1 MKKLIIFL
9 LLALSFTGCDPEWCV
24 DYSIENKLDKNLTLR
39 AYNGLDYVDQEIEQ
53 KSIKNQLSVCDMGG
67 SPPVMKMTNDSIQ
80 VLINNII
87 KKTYYPNDTGKS
99 IFKTQDR
106 ESWKLVESRKYYSK
120 FVFEITEAD
129 LQ

>member
-1 MKKLIIFL
+1 MKKFILLILFT
-9 LLALSFTGCDPEWCV
+9 LSFVACNPEYCYDYFILNTSQNSVELFFYGEEISQIMLENNKQITQISFCD
-24 DYSIENKLDKNLTLR
+24 DRGNKSHFEYHL
-39 AYNGLDYVDQEIEQ
+39 I
-53 KSIKNQLSVCDMGG
+53 
-67 SPPVMKMTNDSIQ
+67 DSIQ
-80 VLINNII
+80 VKVNDIV

-106 ESWKLVESRKYYSK
+106 ESWKLVESRKHYSK

>member
-1 MKKLIIFL
+1 MKKFIVLV

-24 DYSIENKLDKNLTLR
+24 DYYIENKLDKNLTLR

-53 KSIKNQLSVCDMGG
+53 KSIKNQLSGCDMGS
-67 SPPVMKMTNDSIQ
+67 SPTIMEMTNDSIQ

-106 ESWKLVESRKYYSK
+106 ESWKLVESRKHYSK
-120 FVFEITEAD
+120 FVFEITEED